1 MVTHVEAPHPNDG
14 LHGRAAILSAP
25 PSSTVHGSPPL
36 PQPIPRARRQWSLHD
51 LTARPLEG
59 RLPEIIRLKSGS
71 KSAQE
76 ARKRFIVKMDLAFS
90 ESLKQ
95 DVSRPNTWRFTPAK
109 SRKSCTAGHP
119 LAPGPWPV
127 AHLPHRYLTSDRDQ
141 AAPREQRSRH
151 NQSSLLETLA
161 TS

>member
-25 PSSTVHGSPPL
+25 PSSTVHGSPPIL
-36 PQPIPRARRQWSLHD
+36 QPIPWPHSPRPLHG
-51 LTARPLEG
+51 LTACIAEG

-95 DVSRPNTWRFTPAK
+95 DVSRPKTRPFSPAN
-109 SRKSCTAGHP
+109 SRKSCTDA
-119 LAPGPWPV
+119 LSINPGTRPGN
-127 AHLPHRYLTSDRDQ
+127 HLPHRYLTSDRDQ

-151 NQSSLLETLA
+151 NQSSSVQTLET
-161 TS
+161 S